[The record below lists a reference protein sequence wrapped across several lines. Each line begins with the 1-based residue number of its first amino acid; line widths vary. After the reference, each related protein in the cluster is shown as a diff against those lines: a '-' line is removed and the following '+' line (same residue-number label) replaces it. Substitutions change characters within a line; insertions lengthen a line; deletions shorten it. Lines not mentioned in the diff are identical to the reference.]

1 MVKKSSIQLEIEGIQ
16 AVTDKM
22 DQVARDLHGPPML
35 DGMRDATLIVM
46 RQAKLP
52 GYVPVDTGRLR
63 ASIRPE
69 IKQAG
74 KTVQGVV
81 YSNVRYAAFQEARKQ
96 YLQRALDDT
105 LEKIKKFIGDV
116 VTRIVE
122 K

>member
-1 MVKKSSIQLEIEGIQ
+1 MVEKSSIQLEIEGIQ
-16 AVTDKM
+16 AVTDKLE
-22 DQVARDLHGPPML
+22 QVTRDLHGSPML
-35 DGMRDATLIVM
+35 EGMREATLIVT
-46 RQAKLP
+46 RQSKLP
-52 GYVPVDTGRLR
+52 DYVPVKTGRLR

-69 IKQAG
+69 IRQSG
-74 KTVQGVV
+74 KIVRGVV

-116 VTRIVE
+116 VSRIVE

>member
-1 MVKKSSIQLEIEGIQ
+1 MVEKSSIQIEIEGIQ
-16 AVTDKM
+16 AVTDKL
-22 DQVARDLHGPPML
+22 DQVARDLHGSPML
-35 DGMRDATLIVM
+35 EGMREATLIVT

-69 IKQAG
+69 IRQAG
-74 KTVQGVV
+74 KIVRGVV

-116 VTRIVE
+116 VSRIVE